1 MNEEEEYLTLNPKQT
16 MHDNI
21 IEEERIL
28 ELQDVIGNLENRNGS
43 YFMREINYI
52 KRMQKLNVASKHLTV

>member
-1 MNEEEEYLTLNPKQT
+1 MNEEEYLTLNPKQT

-28 ELQDVIGNLENRNGS
+28 ELQDVIGNLENPNGS

-52 KRMQKLNVASKHLTV
+52 KKMQKLNVASKYLTV

>member
-1 MNEEEEYLTLNPKQT
+1 MNEEEYLTLNPKQS

-28 ELQDVIGNLENRNGS
+28 ELQDVIGNLENFNGS
-43 YFMREINYI
+43 YFIREINYI
-52 KRMQKLNVASKHLTV
+52 KRMQILNVALKHLTV